1 MMLSFCA
8 LNGLSGHEAGR
19 ALLERLY
26 REKTGRELPEIPVTD
41 RGKPYFADG
50 SLHFSISHTKKH
62 AFCVLSEHNVGI
74 DAEEL
79 DRDISLKLAEKILSP
94 GEKVQFDSALDQR
107 KALLTFWVLKE
118 AAAKLSGEGL
128 QGYPNHTDFSLG
140 HPGVTEIAGCL
151 VAVLEE
157 KGEDWML
164 FDTHAHMDDR
174 AFDADREELL
184 AALPQQG
191 IGLVLNPGCS
201 LASSRNV
208 DALTKQYDY
217 IYGAVGSH
225 PDVAD
230 EVDEAV
236 LEEYRVLCK
245 QNPKIKAIGEIGL
258 DYHYEGIP
266 REIQQKAFRMQMALA
281 REMGLPVIVHERDAH
296 EDGMKI
302 VEEFP
307 EVTGVFHCY
316 SGSAE
321 MAKWL
326 VARGWYIG
334 FTGVLTFKNARK
346 ALEVAASIPLDRIV
360 LETDCP
366 YMSPEPFRGKRNDP
380 GKLYRMAEKLAE
392 LRGLSIEE
400 THRITME
407 NGRKL
412 YGI

>member
-1 MMLSFCA
+1 
-8 LNGLSGHEAGR
+8 
-19 ALLERLY
+19 
-26 REKTGRELPEIPVTD
+26 
-41 RGKPYFADG
+41 
-50 SLHFSISHTKKH
+50 
-62 AFCVLSEHNVGI
+62 
-74 DAEEL
+74 
-79 DRDISLKLAEKILSP
+79 
-94 GEKVQFDSALDQR
+94 
-107 KALLTFWVLKE
+107 
-118 AAAKLSGEGL
+118 
-128 QGYPNHTDFSLG
+128 
-140 HPGVTEIAGCL
+140 
-151 VAVLEE
+151 
-157 KGEDWML
+157 ML

-174 AFDADREELL
+174 AFDEDREQLL
-184 AALPQQG
+184 AALPEQG

-208 DALTKQYDY
+208 DLLTKQYDY

-230 EVDEAV
+230 EVNEAV
-236 LEEYRVLCK
+236 LEEYHMICR

-258 DYHYEGIP
+258 DYHYEDIP
-266 REIQQKAFRMQMALA
+266 REIQQKAFRMQMELA
-281 REMGLPVIVHERDAH
+281 RELDLPVIVHERDAH

-307 EVTGVFHCY
+307 EVRGVFHCY

-346 ALEVAASIPLDRIV
+346 ALEVAAAIPLDWIV

-380 GKLYRMAEKLAE
+380 GKLYRMAERLAE
-392 LRGLSIEE
+392 LRGLSVEE
-400 THRITME
+400 IHRITME

-412 YGI
+412 YRI